1 MSMAVQIHIN
11 AADKLRLFQLLADFP
26 RETYRGMGRAG
37 AAIRGKMRKLMKSGG
52 GADGVETFAPHDAV
66 TSQKFGAHKL
76 GGRLAQSHMIQMY
89 KNSKASTTIGFISAM
104 SGLAKMFQ
112 ESEVR
117 PFEIGEKRFLHRM
130 GVNIVPDTYDRP
142 ARDMVEPF
150 AKHYESDFI
159 KWAIRN
165 TEKILQKAGK

>member
-37 AAIRGKMRKLMKSGG
+37 AAIRGKMRKLMRSGG
-52 GADGVETFAPHDAV
+52 GADGVEKFAPHDPV
-66 TSQKFGAHKL
+66 TSAKYGAGKL
-76 GGRLAQSHMIQMY
+76 GGVLRNSYMIQMY
-89 KNSKASTTIGFISAM
+89 KNGKASTTIGFISKMA
-104 SGLAKMFQ
+104 GLAKMFQ
-112 ESEVR
+112 ESETR

-130 GVNIVPDTYDRP
+130 GVNTVPDTYDRP

-165 TEKILQKAGK
+165 TEKILEKAGK